1 MTYSLSPRLFVE
13 DGPAVHAA
21 HVDFG
26 RHFARFRFWRKLD
39 ADHRLAAV
47 EEALSAPANDL
58 IDDLPLAL

>member
-1 MTYSLSPRLFVE
+1 MTYSLSPRLYVE

-21 HVDFG
+21 HVASS
-26 RHFARFRFWRKLD
+26 RNFARFRYWRKLD

-47 EEALSAPANDL
+47 EKALSAPANDL